1 VRVAL
6 LGYDIVGVSNTPSAE
21 QIHSMID
28 RYSTAALPFS
38 GSSLLSKHY
47 SQVPL
52 LSVAWGIGQ
61 INQPLGN
68 SGPRVMGLRVQV
80 PVDATLIASLT
91 WIGKIRLQA
100 KEIAPSDRA
109 AADTAESLETI
120 LVLVKSMANTAGAAQ
135 FDSDARSLINSIAVD
150 RRRNEAVLTAT
161 IPTALLQRMLSKPQ
175 DLKSLPVPNSGKT
188 P

>member
-1 VRVAL
+1 
-6 LGYDIVGVSNTPSAE
+6 
-21 QIHSMID
+21 
-28 RYSTAALPFS
+28 
-38 GSSLLSKHY
+38 
-47 SQVPL
+47 
-52 LSVAWGIGQ
+52 
-61 INQPLGN
+61 
-68 SGPRVMGLRVQV
+68 MGLRVQV

-100 KEIAPSDRA
+100 KEIAPSDGA